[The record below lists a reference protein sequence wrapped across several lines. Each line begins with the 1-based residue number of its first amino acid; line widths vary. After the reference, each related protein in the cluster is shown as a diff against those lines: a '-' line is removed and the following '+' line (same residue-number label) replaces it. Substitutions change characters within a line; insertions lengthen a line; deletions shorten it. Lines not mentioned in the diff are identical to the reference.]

1 MGAVSA
7 KVRPQDSAKLAPL
20 AVSKQQAA
28 AMTGL
33 SVSSLEKRVDE
44 FVTIRVGRRVLFPVR
59 GLEAWLDCKIS
70 EAASTAADNQGE
82 G

>member
-33 SVSSLEKRVDE
+33 SVSSLEKRLAE
-44 FVTIRVGRRVLFPVR
+44 FTTVRVGRRVLFPVR
-59 GLEAWLDCKIS
+59 GLEAWLDRKIA
-70 EAASTAADNQGE
+70 EAATAGAGGE
-82 G
+82 GR